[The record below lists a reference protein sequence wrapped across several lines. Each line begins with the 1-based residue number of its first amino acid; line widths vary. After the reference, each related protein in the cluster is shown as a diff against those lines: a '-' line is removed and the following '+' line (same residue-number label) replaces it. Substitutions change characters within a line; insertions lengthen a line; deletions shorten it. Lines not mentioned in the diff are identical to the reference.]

1 MITAL
6 LSIFLSTIAFV
17 LAIAKETPIAI
28 YLSLV
33 ALLLSSIGYFNTKS
47 SELEKALIL
56 NAPIECKGA
65 KYSDYITK
73 NGFIVVDSK
82 AFKKYEC
89 SVIIDH

>member
-1 MITAL
+1 M
-6 LSIFLSTIAFV
+6 STIAFV

-65 KYSDYITK
+65 KCSDYITK
-73 NGFIVVDSK
+73 NGLVVVDSK
-82 AFKKYEC
+82 AFKKHEC
-89 SVIIDH
+89 FEIK

>member
-1 MITAL
+1 M
-6 LSIFLSTIAFV
+6 STIAFV

-33 ALLLSSIGYFNTKS
+33 ALLLSSIGYFSTKS

-65 KYSDYITK
+65 KYSDYMMK
-73 NGFIVVDSK
+73 EGFIVADSK
-82 AFKKYEC
+82 AFKKHEC
-89 SVIIDH
+89 SAIE